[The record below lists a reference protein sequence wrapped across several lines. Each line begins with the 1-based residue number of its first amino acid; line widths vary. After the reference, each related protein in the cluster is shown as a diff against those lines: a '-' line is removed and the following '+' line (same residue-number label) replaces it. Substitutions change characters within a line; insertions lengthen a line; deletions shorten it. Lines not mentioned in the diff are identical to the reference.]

1 MKIRN
6 KAYLDRLFP
15 ATIDYE
21 NVKIFSAQPPPR
33 IDSFQTKRSLP
44 EKKRFLS
51 QVGKQLYIR
60 HLSIFR
66 FLGIFSFL
74 SGCRPYYG

>member
-15 ATIDYE
+15 ATIDYK
-21 NVKIFSAQPPPR
+21 NVKIFSVHPPPR

-44 EKKRFLS
+44 EKKRFLG

-66 FLGIFSFL
+66 FLGILSFL
-74 SGCRPYYG
+74 SGC